1 MVTKRFMRTKG
12 RDPCHLSP
20 ESPGAELK
28 GQPQATRNSY
38 KHEEGRFS
46 VETKSNV
53 AKPGKA
59 TKIGG
64 NSSTILLRS

>member
-20 ESPGAELK
+20 ESLGAE
-28 GQPQATRNSY
+28 PQATRNSY
-38 KHEEGRFS
+38 EHEEGRFS

-64 NSSTILLRS
+64 NSSRILLRS